1 MTATT
6 AIITGTLTHE
16 EKAVVDAYVEV
27 VRTATDADL
36 NAFAAY
42 HRNKID
48 KAFAN
53 GGNTGAHVLLLGI
66 VEDEQDRRY
75 YGDAEKEWIAA
86 TDHPR
91 TGGPDL
97 TARSAQPTHRPRA
110 RRRAAGGTHPWVPH
124 PEGRHDDHPPPVHPG
139 PRLHATRS
147 TMTRGPGRSPPRSAA
162 PTASA
167 GSLYAADKGRR

>member
-36 NAFAAY
+36 NTFAAY

-53 GGNTGAHVLLLGI
+53 GGNTGRTSSSSASSRTSRTAGTT
-66 VEDEQDRRY
+66 
-75 YGDAEKEWIAA
+75 A
-86 TDHPR
+86 TPR
-91 TGGPDL
+91 SSDPL
-97 TARSAQPTHRPRA
+97 TAG
-110 RRRAAGGTHPWVPH
+110 GGT
-124 PEGRHDDHPPPVHPG
+124 D
-139 PRLHATRS
+139 RLAT
-147 TMTRGPGRSPPRSAA
+147 A
-162 PTASA
+162 
-167 GSLYAADKGRR
+167 